1 MVESGGT
8 NMFMGEYHHNIDDK
22 NRLVIPSTYRS
33 SLGETFIITRGLEKC
48 LYIYTEAEWQK
59 IVDKLASLPFTKK
72 DARVFI
78 RSFFSAAANCNLD
91 RQGRINITSQ
101 QLIHAG
107 INKECVI
114 IGANDR
120 IEIWSKENW
129 DNFNEEY
136 SEDLEAI
143 AEHLF
148 NEVE

>member
-1 MVESGGT
+1 
-8 NMFMGEYHHNIDDK
+8 MFMGEYHHNIDDK
-22 NRLVIPSTYRS
+22 NRLVIPSNYRS
-33 SLGETFIITRGLEKC
+33 NLGETFIITRGLEKC
-48 LYIYTEAEWQK
+48 LYVYTVSEWQRL
-59 IVDKLASLPFTKK
+59 VDKLGTLPFTKK
-72 DARVFI
+72 DARVVI
-78 RSFFSAAANCNLD
+78 RSLFSAAANCNLD

-107 INKECVI
+107 IDKECVI

-129 DNFNEEY
+129 DRFNEEY
-136 SEDLEAI
+136 SADLENI

>member
-1 MVESGGT
+1 
-8 NMFMGEYHHNIDDK
+8 MFMGEYHHNIDDK
-22 NRLVIPSTYRS
+22 NRLVIPSNFRS
-33 SLGETFIITRGLEKC
+33 NLGETFIITRGLEKC
-48 LYIYTEAEWQK
+48 LYIYTETEWKK

-78 RSFFSAAANCNLD
+78 RSFFSAAASCNLD

-101 QLIHAG
+101 QATHAD

-114 IGANDR
+114 IGACDR

-129 DNFNEEY
+129 DKFNEEY
-136 SEDLEAI
+136 SDALENV